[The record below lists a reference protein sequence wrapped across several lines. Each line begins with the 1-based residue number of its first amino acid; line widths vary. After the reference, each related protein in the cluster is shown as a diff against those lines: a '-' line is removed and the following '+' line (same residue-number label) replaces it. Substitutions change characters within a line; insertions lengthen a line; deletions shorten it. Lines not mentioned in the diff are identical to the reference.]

1 MYKPQ
6 IQVVCD
12 FANREKTKEFTNKN
26 GRQEIEFETFAQPL
40 EVPISLVLKQTKKW

>member
-26 GRQEIEFETFAQPL
+26 GRQDIEFETFAQPL
-40 EVPISLVLKQTKKW
+40 EVPISLVLKQTKK